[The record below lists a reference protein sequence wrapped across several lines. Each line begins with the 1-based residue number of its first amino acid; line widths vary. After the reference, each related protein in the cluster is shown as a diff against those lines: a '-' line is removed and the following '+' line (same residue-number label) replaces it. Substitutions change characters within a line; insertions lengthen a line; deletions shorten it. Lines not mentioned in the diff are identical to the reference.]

1 MNQHPM
7 TQDSMTKRVAIVANP
22 TKHGYDDKFKAAVN
36 EAVAEH
42 GWAEPM
48 WLETAVADPGT
59 GQAKQAVADG
69 ADLVIACG
77 GDGTVTACAEGVAGT
92 GVALGIIPN
101 GTGNLLA
108 RNLGVP
114 SNPQAAIDVAL
125 TGEVRRIDAG
135 TANGRMFV
143 VMAGLGLDA
152 RMIMDTS
159 EPLKKRLGW
168 AAYAISVLRHL
179 GDKPVRIRLTADGGP
194 ARNTLASTVIVGNVG
209 WLRGGIPLLP
219 DAEPD
224 DGKLDA
230 AVISARG
237 WGNWITLAAK
247 VMLRQ
252 RVCTHLRRVT
262 FSELLIEARRAQ
274 PWEADGEP
282 IGRTRRLVIT
292 AQPGALTLMVPA
304 LASTPDDLAPED
316 PAADSVAVV

>member
-1 MNQHPM
+1 MN
-7 TQDSMTKRVAIVANP
+7 KRAAIVANP
-22 TKHGYDDKFKAAVN
+22 TKHDYGHRFKEAVN
-36 EAVAEH
+36 AAVAEH
-42 GWAEPM
+42 GWAAPM
-48 WLETAVADPGT
+48 WLETTPADPGT
-59 GQAKQAVADG
+59 GQAKQAVAYG

-108 RNLGVP
+108 RNLGLPTDLRGAV
-114 SNPQAAIDVAL
+114 DVAL
-125 TGEVRRIDAG
+125 TGQVRRIDAG

-143 VMAGLGLDA
+143 VMAGIGLDA
-152 RMIMDTS
+152 RMLTDTS
-159 EPLKKRLGW
+159 EALKKRLGW

-179 GDKPVRIRLTADGGP
+179 GDKPVRIRLTVDGGP
-194 ARNTLASTVIVGNVG
+194 ATNTLASTVIVGNVG

-224 DGKLDA
+224 DGKLDV
-230 AVISARG
+230 AVVSARG

-247 VMLRQ
+247 VMMRQ
-252 RVCTHLRRVT
+252 RACTHLRRVT

-292 AQPGALTLMVPA
+292 ARPGAPMLMVPA
-304 LASTPDDLAPED
+304 LADTPGDPAPDDEA
-316 PAADSVAVV
+316 VAV

>member
-1 MNQHPM
+1 M
-7 TQDSMTKRVAIVANP
+7 KRAAVVANP
-22 TKHGYDDKFKAAVN
+22 TKHGYGDRFKAAVDA
-36 EAVAEH
+36 AVTEH
-42 GWAEPM
+42 GWAAPM
-48 WLETAVADPGT
+48 WLETTEADPGT
-59 GQAKQAVADG
+59 GQAKQAIAAG

-108 RNLGVP
+108 RNLGLP
-114 SNPQAAIDVAL
+114 SDLRAAVDVAL

-135 TANGRMFV
+135 TANGRLFV

-152 RMIMDTS
+152 RMLMDTS
-159 EPLKKRLGW
+159 EPLKKRIGW

-179 GDKPVRIRLTADGGP
+179 GDKPVRIRLTVDGGP
-194 ARNTLASTVIVGNVG
+194 AVNALASTVIVGNVG

-224 DGKLDA
+224 DGQLDA

-237 WGNWITLAAK
+237 WGNWLALAVK
-247 VMLRQ
+247 VMTRQ
-252 RVCTHLRRVT
+252 RVCTHLRRLT
-262 FSELLIEARRAQ
+262 FSELLIEVRRAQ

-282 IGRTRRLVIT
+282 IGRTGRLVIT

-304 LASTPDDLAPED
+304 LASTPED
-316 PAADSVAVV
+316 AAVSSVPGRQR